1 MLTNQFY
8 KSLRLQMVE
17 QQLIKRGIHSP
28 RVLEAMRKVPRHRF
42 VPHEMRQYAYNDVTL
57 PIGEKQTITQPYI
70 VGLMTEMLNLQGH
83 ERVLE
88 IGTGCG
94 YQTAILC
101 ELADYVYT
109 LERSPRLADRADI
122 NLHRL
127 GYENLDIH
135 IGDGSQG
142 LPDMTPYD
150 AIMVTAAAPSIPGTL
165 AAQLNPDG
173 GRLIVPVGTNKMQ
186 HLYIVRREGDQHHV
200 ERGAHVQFPP
210 LIGLYGFKD
219 RKDKRSDDSSSAGV

>member
-1 MLTNQFY
+1 MLTNHFY
-8 KSLRLQMVE
+8 RSLRHQMVE
-17 QQLIKRGIHSP
+17 TQLIKRGIHSP

-42 VPHEMRQYAYNDVTL
+42 VPHEMRQYAYTDAPL
-57 PIGEKQTITQPYI
+57 PIGEKQTISQPY
-70 VGLMTEMLNLQGH
+70 VVALMTEMLNLKGH

-109 LERSPRLADRADI
+109 LERFPRLADRADI

-142 LPDMTPYD
+142 LPDMKPYD
-150 AIMVTAAAPSIPGTL
+150 AIIVTAAAPSIPGPL
-165 AAQLNPDG
+165 AAQLNPNG
-173 GRLIVPVGTNKMQ
+173 GRLVVPVGNNQTQ
-186 HLYIVRREGDQHHV
+186 HLYLV
-200 ERGAHVQFPP
+200 ERNGDDHQIEQGVSVQFVP

-219 RKDKRSDDSSSAGV
+219 RKSKNSDDTSAMV

>member
-1 MLTNQFY
+1 MLTNQLY
-8 KSLRLQMVE
+8 KSLRNQMVE
-17 QQLIKRGIHSP
+17 TQLIKRGIRSP
-28 RVLEAMRKVPRHRF
+28 RVLEAMQKVPRHRF
-42 VPHEMRQYAYNDVTL
+42 VPHEMRQYAYNDASL
-57 PIGEKQTITQPYI
+57 PIGEKQTISQPY
-70 VGLMTEMLNLQGH
+70 VVALMTEMLNLKGH

-109 LERSPRLADRADI
+109 LERSPLLADRADI

-142 LPDMTPYD
+142 LPDMKPYD
-150 AIMVTAAAPSIPGTL
+150 AIMVTAAAPSIPGPL
-165 AAQLNPDG
+165 AAQLNPNG
-173 GRLIVPVGTNKMQ
+173 GRLVLPVGDNKMQ
-186 HLYIVRREGDQHHV
+186 HLYIVERNGDQHTI
-200 ERGAHVQFPP
+200 EQSISVQFVP
-210 LIGLYGFKD
+210 LIGLYGFKQ
-219 RKDKRSDDSSSAGV
+219 RKGKDSNDNSSASV

>member
-1 MLTNQFY
+1 
-8 KSLRLQMVE
+8 MVDN
-17 QQLIKRGIHSP
+17 QLIKRGIQST

-42 VPHEMRQYAYNDVTL
+42 VPHEMRQYAYNDVPL
-57 PIGEKQTITQPYI
+57 LIGEKQTIITPYI
-70 VGLMTEMLNLQGH
+70 TALMTEMLQLTGN
-83 ERVLE
+83 ERVVE
-88 IGTGCG
+88 IGTGSG
-94 YQTAILC
+94 YQTALLC

-109 LERSPRLADRADI
+109 LERSPKLADRADI

-150 AIMVTAAAPSIPGTL
+150 AIIVTAAAPSIPGPL
-165 AAQLNPDG
+165 AAQLRPDG
-173 GRLIVPVGTNKMQ
+173 GRLIVPVGNNKGQ
-186 HLYIVRREGDQHHV
+186 HLYIVRRDGDNHTV
-200 ERGAHVQFPP
+200 ERSIPVQFTP

-219 RKDKRSDDSSSAGV
+219 RKARPSGDSSSASV

>member
-1 MLTNQFY
+1 
-8 KSLRLQMVE
+8 MVE
-17 QQLIKRGIHSP
+17 TQLIKRGIRSL

-42 VPHEMRQYAYNDVTL
+42 ISHEMRQYAYNDVTL
-57 PIGEKQTITQPYI
+57 PISEKQTTPQPYL
-70 VGLMTEMLNLQGH
+70 VALMTEMLNLEGY

-88 IGTGCG
+88 VGTGCG

-101 ELADYVYT
+101 ELADYIYT
-109 LERSPRLADRADI
+109 LERFPRLADRADI

-150 AIMVTAAAPSIPGTL
+150 AIIVTAVAPSIPGPL
-165 AAQLNPDG
+165 AAQLNPNG
-173 GRLIVPVGTNKMQ
+173 GRMVVPVGDNQTQ
-186 HLYIVRREGDQHHV
+186 HLYSVRRDGEHYIID
-200 ERGAHVQFPP
+200 RGMNVQFSP

-219 RKDKRSDDSSSAGV
+219 RSEKQSGDSSSATV